1 LHTFIQRS
9 AIELLPSRVEIQHP
23 LEVKAMV
30 RSYLK
35 YFLVTTFTL
44 CALAATTLR
53 ADTIVFSEN
62 FETATVALG
71 VTTAGQFSAI
81 GGTNVDVVGVAD
93 GFASLCAAPESG
105 NCLDMGGSNGNAVGQ
120 IDLTNPLNLAAGVYD
135 LSFDLIGSGRD
146 VDSTTTVTFGDYSQK
161 FMLHSADVTS
171 GIVVNQLVT
180 ITGGPTQLSFVN
192 DGANNNVG
200 ALLDDVVIT
209 SPASVTP
216 EPSSLLLFGTG
227 MIGLA
232 GVVRRKFLA

>member
-1 LHTFIQRS
+1 MIRS
-9 AIELLPSRVEIQHP
+9 C
-23 LEVKAMV
+23 
-30 RSYLK
+30 LK
-35 YFLVTTFTL
+35 YILVTTFTL

-81 GGTNVDVVGVAD
+81 NGTNVDVVGPAD
-93 GFASLCAAPESG
+93 GFGYLCAPPESG
-105 NCLDMGGSNGNAVGQ
+105 NCVDMGGTGGDAVGQ
-120 IDLTNPLNLAAGVYD
+120 IQLTTPLNLAAGVYD
-135 LSFDLIGSGRD
+135 LSFDLIGSQRGI
-146 VDSTTTVTFGDYSQK
+146 SSETTVTFGSYSQT
-161 FMLHSADVTS
+161 FTLASGDDTD
-171 GIVVNQLVT
+171 GIVINQAVT
-180 ITGGPTQLSFVN
+180 ITGGPTQLSFVD

-209 SPASVTP
+209 SPATSVTP

-232 GVVRRKFLA
+232 GVVRRKLLA

>member
-1 LHTFIQRS
+1 MF
-9 AIELLPSRVEIQHP
+9 
-23 LEVKAMV
+23 

-35 YFLVTTFTL
+35 YFLVTAFTL

-81 GGTNVDVVGVAD
+81 NGTNVDVVGAAD
-93 GFASLCAAPESG
+93 GFAALCAAPESG
-105 NCLDMGGSNGNAVGQ
+105 NCVDMGGSGGDAVGQ
-120 IDLTNPLNLAAGVYD
+120 IQLTNALNLAAGVYD
-135 LSFDLIGSGRD
+135 LSFDLIGSGRGI
-146 VDSTTTVTFGDYSQK
+146 DSTTTVTFGSYSQT
-161 FMLHSADVTS
+161 FTLPSGDVTD
-171 GIVVNQLVT
+171 GIVVNQAVT
-180 ITGGPTQLSFVN
+180 ILGGPTQLSFVN

-209 SPASVTP
+209 SPTSVTP

-232 GVVRRKFLA
+232 GAIRRRVLA